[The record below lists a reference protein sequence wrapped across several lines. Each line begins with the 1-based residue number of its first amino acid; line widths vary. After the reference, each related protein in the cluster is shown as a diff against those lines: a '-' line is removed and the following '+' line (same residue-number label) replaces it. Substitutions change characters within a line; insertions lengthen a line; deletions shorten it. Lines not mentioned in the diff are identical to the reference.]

1 MTKVVA
7 TALAPLVWGT
17 SYAVATEY
25 LPGFDPFLVAALRA
39 LPAGLLLIALSRV
52 APPRAWWLRTFV
64 LGTLNIGLFFGLLFF
79 AAYRLPGG
87 VVATVGAVQPLV
99 VMLLSCLVL
108 GEQLRPGA
116 IGCALAGFV
125 GVGLLVATPTQAF
138 DAAGLA
144 AAFGAALSMASGIV
158 LSRRWGVPLPL
169 TAYTGWQLV
178 AGGIVL
184 ALLAALRI
192 DVAPSFDARAILG
205 LGWLALVGAAL
216 AYLVW
221 FRGLQQLRHAWQV
234 SILGLLSPL
243 VAVAIGWLFLGQS
256 LTPLQLLG
264 AVLVAASV
272 VLTQLP
278 IVAAASDPT

>member
-1 MTKVVA
+1 MANVIV

-17 SYAVATEY
+17 SYAVATEF

-39 LPAGLLLIALSRV
+39 LPAGLLLIAWSR
-52 APPRAWWLRTFV
+52 ARPPRGWWLRTFV

-99 VMLLSCLVL
+99 VMLLSRVVM
-108 GEQLRPGA
+108 GEQLRPAA

-125 GVGLLVATPTQAF
+125 GVALLVATPTQAF
-138 DAAGLA
+138 DTLGLV

-158 LSRRWGVPLPL
+158 LTKRWGVPMPL

-178 AGGIVL
+178 AGGLVL
-184 ALLAALRI
+184 AVVAAVRI
-192 DVAPSFDARAILG
+192 DVPPAFDPRAFVG

-216 AYLVW
+216 AYRLW
-221 FRGLQQLRHAWQV
+221 FRGLQKLRHAWQV

-243 VAVAIGWLFLGQS
+243 IAVTIGWLLLGQS

-264 AVLVAASV
+264 AALVAASV

-278 IVAAASDPT
+278 VVVAATGSA